1 MQKGEHC
8 VYIGNERNYI
18 GYIAPE
24 VLSWR
29 YGGVSHKSDVYS
41 YGILILEIVGGGKNC
56 DGRGSQTSDIY
67 FSDWIYKDLE
77 QGNIHSSCLL
87 ITEEENEVVRK
98 TTMVSLWC
106 IQTNPTD
113 RSSMSKVIE
122 ILEGSLQSVSFPPKP
137 TSYSPNIAPYN
148 FQRYLR
154 AIDMWLIQ

>member
-1 MQKGEHC
+1 M
-8 VYIGNERNYI
+8 
-18 GYIAPE
+18 
-24 VLSWR
+24 
-29 YGGVSHKSDVYS
+29 YS
-41 YGILILEIVGGGKNC
+41 YGILILEIVGGRKNC

-122 ILEGSLQSVSFPPKP
+122 NIRRI
-137 TSYSPNIAPYN
+137 TSIGIISSKA
-148 FQRYLR
+148 YLVFS
-154 AIDMWLIQ
+154 